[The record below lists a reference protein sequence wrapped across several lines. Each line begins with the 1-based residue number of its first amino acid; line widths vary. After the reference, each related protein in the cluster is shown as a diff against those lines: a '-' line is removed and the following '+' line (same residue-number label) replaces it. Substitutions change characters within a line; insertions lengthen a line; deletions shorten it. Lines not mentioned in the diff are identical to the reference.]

1 MTQIVLW
8 CTKIPLLLIHAL
20 PVLEEIL
27 AAVQVGCMR
36 GVPTMAVTATATDAV
51 KADVLKMLK
60 IPRARTFKV
69 QPGIHSGQPHLLG
82 NCSSWLF

>member
-1 MTQIVLW
+1 
-8 CTKIPLLLIHAL
+8 
-20 PVLEEIL
+20 
-27 AAVQVGCMR
+27 MR

-69 QPGIHSGQPHLLG
+69 GVPEPVRQIQICIDACHCRPR
-82 NCSSWLF
+82 F